1 VNLFVFSMSSSFF
14 LWNIKSS
21 SSEKES
27 DSEEESSD
35 EDEQSAAKGKVM
47 YNQLRPIISN
57 LPWFK

>member
-1 VNLFVFSMSSSFF
+1 MSSSFF